1 MQSKL
6 KFILDVGSSSLRLLA
21 VTTAFGKQRIMAE
34 DAVLYDGFMDGE
46 FLSPD
51 TLEQDLQTV
60 IEKMTSKMRMPI
72 KSIVVGVPSEFCI
85 CVCKRI
91 SRKYIHPHKILDL
104 DLIKL
109 YQNNADFGN
118 SEEYRL
124 ISYSPIQCV
133 LDDGYQTLSPV
144 GKKTTSI
151 VLDASYI
158 LAKNSFLNL
167 MTAILNNLKVANVD
181 FVCSALGQ
189 AMVCEPKKDDGK
201 AIAVVD
207 VGHISTSVAV
217 YKGEGLVLLTSF
229 AMGGGHVSSDIM
241 QVLSLKYHEA
251 ELIKRKV
258 ILTIDSRRNEH
269 YEVCHKGNLIKAPI
283 NLTNQVVKSR
293 IEMIS
298 KVTKDILSIDEVFKD
313 VDIYLTGDGIA
324 NFKGVKTIMRDI
336 TGRNVYDHT
345 IPFDN
350 SSEKYQTSKHGLTRI
365 SSEIV

>member
-1 MQSKL
+1 MQNKL

-21 VTTAFGKQRIMAE
+21 VATVLGKQRIMAE

-51 TLEQDLQTV
+51 TLEQDLQAV
-60 IEKMTSKMRMPI
+60 IEKMSSKMRMPI

-85 CVCKRI
+85 CICKRI
-91 SRKYIHPHKILDL
+91 SRKYINQHKILDL

-109 YQNNADFGN
+109 YENNADFGN
-118 SEEYRL
+118 SDEYRL
-124 ISYSPIQCV
+124 ISFSPIQCV
-133 LDDGYQTLSPV
+133 LDDGFQTLAPV
-144 GKKTTSI
+144 GKKSASL

-158 LAKNSFLNL
+158 LAKVSFINQ
-167 MTAILNNLKVANVD
+167 MTEILQGLKVQNID

-189 AMVCEPKKDDGK
+189 AMVCEPKKEDGRPI
-201 AIAVVD
+201 AIVD

-229 AMGGGHVSSDIM
+229 AMGGGHISSDIM
-241 QVLSLKYHEA
+241 QVLSLRYHEA
-251 ELIKRKV
+251 ELVKRKV
-258 ILTIDSRRNEH
+258 ILTIDSRRSEH

-298 KVTKDILSIDEVFKD
+298 KVVKDILSINEVFSN

-324 NFKGVKTIMRDI
+324 NFKGVKNIMQDI
-336 TGRNVYDHT
+336 TERNVYDHT
-345 IPFDN
+345 LPFDN
-350 SSEKYQTSKHGLTRI
+350 SSQKFQTSKIGLARI
-365 SSEIV
+365 SKEIL